1 MGIQAPHQ
9 SHHSRRRTTPDTA
22 HRLPPAMS
30 QRSRA
35 GGAHRARPFYP
46 RPRRSPAAAHCGSA
60 LSSWRRGA
68 MCRTPTTGACG
79 PSTVRCAR
87 SFPCRARPGVS
98 CRAAAPRSWP
108 DPWGC
113 GGQRAGPVCAARPP
127 LPPGAAASRPAVLG
141 LPALCRARGSVPP
154 SARGRRARC
163 ASRRSPHLR
172 LLLSVWFLS
181 GAA

>member
-87 SFPCRARPGVS
+87 SLPCRARPGVPRRRPAELTGPVGLR
-98 CRAAAPRSWP
+98 RAASGPGVCRQAAPSARRCGLPPRGAGAPGSVPGSGLCPTVRPRAPRSV
-108 DPWGC
+108 
-113 GGQRAGPVCAARPP
+113 RFSA
-127 LPPGAAASRPAVLG
+127 
-141 LPALCRARGSVPP
+141 LPAPP
-154 SARGRRARC
+154 SFA
-163 ASRRSPHLR
+163 LR
-172 LLLSVWFLS
+172 LVS
-181 GAA
+181 